1 VTMEIPPAG
10 NRGSKLVALGLPVV
24 TRVPWEP
31 EAFAEPLALPDCV
44 DWSLSS
50 PLCVGVAL
58 SVGLF
63 VVRGAELCGACDEA
77 SCSGGAVSMFLRRL
91 DVGRH
96 TVVLSAH
103 QNILDAGEAVD
114 IVKSARDGRSG
125 RGHCHD
131 GREQLSW
138 PHVCCG
144 EPGI

>member
-31 EAFAEPLALPDCV
+31 EAFAEPVVLPDSV
-44 DWSLSS
+44 DWSLLS

-58 SVGLF
+58 SEGLF
-63 VVRGAELCGACDEA
+63 VVLGAELCGACDEA
-77 SCSGGAVSMFLRRL
+77 SCSGREVSMFLRRL
-91 DVGRH
+91 KVERH

-103 QNILDAGEAVD
+103 QDILDAGQAMD
-114 IVKSARDGRSG
+114 IVKSARDGRSD

-131 GREQLSW
+131 GREQLGR
-138 PHVCCG
+138 PHVCCEG
-144 EPGI
+144 SVR